1 MYRGEMGHMDD
12 ENGQP
17 VKTRQRSVR
26 QRLLRLGIGLAV
38 AALVLLAANALFLR
52 LTRIAPPK
60 EALALLAQTEK
71 PPLVARGTRA
81 FVGENWAG
89 RERGIWEYHLAGP
102 PVAMGYAHARL
113 GTHLLMDTED
123 YMFGEMRRYV
133 PSRIAMSLIRL
144 GVLYR
149 YRNLLDH
156 VSGDLRFEIAG
167 LAAGQPDLHADFL
180 PGYHRFVFY
189 HALHDITQSLEHSPL
204 LGCTAFAAA
213 GAATPSGHVI
223 VGRNFDFEGP
233 PMFDREKAVLF
244 FKPQGSGTKLPFA
257 SVAWTGMIGVV
268 TGINVAGIYVSV
280 NALRSVDKSNAGV
293 PVELLL
299 REVLES
305 AHTLDEALEIVKTR
319 AVLVPDLY
327 LIADGKSGEAA
338 VVERSPTRAAVRR
351 SKDLIAVANHA
362 LSPEFAGDVENERLK
377 NYLTSGARMARVEE
391 LLAEKRGKI
400 DPAMA
405 LSILR
410 DKRGTSGKDLG
421 LGNRNA
427 LDAIIATHSVVIDAT
442 DLVIWVGIGPHALGR
457 YVAFDLR
464 RELLGD
470 TRPQPLDL
478 DEDPTLHSAAYREFL
493 QAEHALAAST
503 ALEGHGE
510 LTRAIE
516 EAERAVAL
524 LPLSAD
530 ARKRLADLLYLR
542 KQGDDLSRGRV
553 HYQTFLTLSP
563 PYRRDIETVQ
573 ALLNK

>member
-1 MYRGEMGHMDD
+1 MGRMDD
-12 ENGQP
+12 EKPQP
-17 VKTRQRSVR
+17 VMTQRPGVR
-26 QRLLRLGIGLAV
+26 RRAFRIVAGFVV
-38 AALVLLAANALFLR
+38 AAMVLWGANAIFLR

-60 EALALLAQTEK
+60 DAQAVLAQTDK
-71 PPLVARGTRA
+71 PPLVARGARV
-81 FVGENWAG
+81 FVGDNWTG

-102 PVAMGYAHARL
+102 PVVMGYAHSRL
-113 GTHLLMDTED
+113 GTRLLMETED

-156 VSGDLRFEIAG
+156 VAGDLRLELTG

-189 HALHDITQSLEHSPL
+189 HALHDITQTLEHSPL

-213 GAATPSGHVI
+213 GAATQSGHVI

-233 PMFDREKAVLF
+233 PMFDRDKAVLF
-244 FKPQGSGTKLPFA
+244 FKPQGAGNKLPFA

-268 TGINVAGIYVSV
+268 TGINTAGIYVSV
-280 NALRSVDKSNAGV
+280 NALRSTDKSSAGV

-305 AHTLDEALEIVKTR
+305 AHTLDEAIEIVRSR

-327 LIADGKSGEAA
+327 LLADGKSGEAA

-351 SKDLIAVANHA
+351 SRDLLAVANHA

-377 NYLTSGARMARVEE
+377 NYLTSGARHARMQE
-391 LLAEKRGKI
+391 LLTEKRGAI
-400 DPAMA
+400 DPKAA
-405 LSILR
+405 LAILR
-410 DKRGTSGKDLG
+410 DKRGVGGKDLG

-427 LDAIIATHSVVIDAT
+427 LDAIIATHSVVVDAT
-442 DLVIWVGIGPHALGR
+442 DLVVWVGIGPHALGR

-464 RELLGD
+464 RELLGE
-470 TRPQPLDL
+470 TRPTPPDL
-478 DEDPTLHSAAYREFL
+478 DEDPTLHSAAYREYL
-493 QAEHALAAST
+493 QMEQALTASA

-510 LTRAIE
+510 PGRAIE

-524 LPLSAD
+524 SPLSAE
-530 ARKRLADLLYLR
+530 ARKRLADLLYAR
-542 KQGDDLSRGRV
+542 NQGDDRVRGRA

-563 PYRRDIETVQ
+563 PYLRDIETVQ
-573 ALLNK
+573 ALLKQ